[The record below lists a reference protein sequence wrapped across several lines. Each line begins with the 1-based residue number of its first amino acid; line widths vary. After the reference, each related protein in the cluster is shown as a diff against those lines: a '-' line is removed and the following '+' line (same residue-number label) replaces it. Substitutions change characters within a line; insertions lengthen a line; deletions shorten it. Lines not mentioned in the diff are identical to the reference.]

1 MTGSSSS
8 SCCCK
13 SATGAG
19 KNRDPMLYHPLCRI
33 YCSPCNS
40 TVMQSSCDF
49 RNEIRNARFSGK
61 PSSIFCTWNSIQKSL
76 HLLKTTLYFS
86 LKRMESTFVI
96 NPWKQNYYYY
106 CRFQIYQGDSGVVWS
121 KIQSFVLLPHKI
133 GLHREMMND
142 ANRDGPTLLPSNSKI
157 CQHGLIIQA
166 EIQETR
172 GMIQKG

>member
-1 MTGSSSS
+1 MKFEMQDFQVNHLAFLYLEFHSEAFAFVE
-8 SCCCK
+8 K
-13 SATGAG
+13 HIVFFFEKDG
-19 KNRDPMLYHPLCRI
+19 KHI
-33 YCSPCNS
+33 
-40 TVMQSSCDF
+40 
-49 RNEIRNARFSGK
+49 
-61 PSSIFCTWNSIQKSL
+61 
-76 HLLKTTLYFS
+76 
-86 LKRMESTFVI
+86 VI

>member
-61 PSSIFCTWNSIQKSL
+61 PSSISVLGIPFRSLCTCWKAHCIFLWKQWKHIS
-76 HLLKTTLYFS
+76 
-86 LKRMESTFVI
+86 I

-106 CRFQIYQGDSGVVWS
+106 YRFQIYQGDSGVVWS

>member
-76 HLLKTTLYFS
+76 HLLKSTLYFS
-86 LKRMESTFVI
+86 LKTMKAHFNKSLETKLLLLLQISDISGRFWSSLVKDTIFCFTTS
-96 NPWKQNYYYY
+96 QN
-106 CRFQIYQGDSGVVWS
+106 RTAQ
-121 KIQSFVLLPHKI
+121 
-133 GLHREMMND
+133 RND
-142 ANRDGPTLLPSNSKI
+142 
-157 CQHGLIIQA
+157 
-166 EIQETR
+166 E
-172 GMIQKG
+172 